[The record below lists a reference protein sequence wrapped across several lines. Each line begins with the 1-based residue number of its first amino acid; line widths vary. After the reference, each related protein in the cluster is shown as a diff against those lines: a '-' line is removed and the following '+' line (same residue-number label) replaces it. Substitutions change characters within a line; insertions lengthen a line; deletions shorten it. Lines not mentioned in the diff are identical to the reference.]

1 MLEVSNEG
9 GTGQPLFFR
18 SLEEMRYPMYVIE
31 KSFTFEA
38 AHHLS
43 GLPECHKCARPHGH
57 SYTVTF
63 ELSAP
68 ELDAT
73 GFVTDF
79 ADLDP
84 VGAYI
89 AATLDHSYLNE
100 LSVTVTG
107 DEATQRLLPQPSS
120 EHLAHH
126 LYETAVRILSPEL
139 ASMITAVRVSETASS
154 RATYFPP
161 TRSP

>member
-1 MLEVSNEG
+1 
-9 GTGQPLFFR
+9 
-18 SLEEMRYPMYVIE
+18 MYVIE

-38 AHHLS
+38 AHHLN
-43 GLPECHKCARPHGH
+43 GLPEYHKCARPHGH

-63 ELSAP
+63 ELSAL

-89 AATLDHSYLNE
+89 DATLDHSYLNE
-100 LSVTVTG
+100 LSVTVSG
-107 DEATQRLLPQPSS
+107 GEAARPLLPRPSS

-126 LYETAVRILSPEL
+126 LYETAVGILPPKL

-154 RATYFPP
+154 RATYVPP

>member
-1 MLEVSNEG
+1 MFEVSNEG
-9 GTGQPLFFR
+9 GTDKPSFF
-18 SLEEMRYPMYVIE
+18 SSSEEMRYPMYVIE
-31 KSFTFEA
+31 KSFKFEA
-38 AHHLS
+38 AHHLN

-79 ADLDP
+79 AHLDP

-89 AATLDHSYLNE
+89 DTTLDHSYLNE
-100 LSVTVTG
+100 LSATVTG
-107 DEATQRLLPQPSS
+107 DKAARPLLSQPSS

-154 RATYFPP
+154 RATYFP
-161 TRSP
+161 TKRSP